1 MMEKIYQ
8 YILSELTSDSSN
20 PKPAVS
26 VADVIAA
33 AARMDI
39 VHEDLYPLLRYLLEN
54 SCTVDTPANPEEEQ
68 LLRVAKLSRYDIL
81 LENSIH
87 LFFSRL
93 NPSDESCIGAIESI
107 TKHLARLRRH
117 LRNPSSIQ
125 VLRMKVEGICAEE
138 IAEKLKMT
146 MEELYC
152 TEKRVYETI
161 CKTRPQHHAHHGKYI
176 KFFYTAD
183 TYEEILKEVQTC
195 SKEERTV
202 LSYEQVITMAVERG
216 ISEDLLPE
224 LVDYLVM
231 RGCIILAPDGE
242 LRIIPQRYRIRKFR
256 TESSQVHH
264 YTSYG
269 EWIIRTMIV
278 ISWFDA
284 DTKDKKD
291 RLHKARFM
299 KHLKRDVLLI
309 SVYSMRKQQLSTLQI
324 AKELERDPEEIM
336 ATDARIW
343 DLYKASFPV

>member
-1 MMEKIYQ
+1 
-8 YILSELTSDSSN
+8 
-20 PKPAVS
+20 
-26 VADVIAA
+26 
-33 AARMDI
+33 
-39 VHEDLYPLLRYLLEN
+39 
-54 SCTVDTPANPEEEQ
+54 
-68 LLRVAKLSRYDIL
+68 
-81 LENSIH
+81 
-87 LFFSRL
+87 
-93 NPSDESCIGAIESI
+93 
-107 TKHLARLRRH
+107 
-117 LRNPSSIQ
+117 
-125 VLRMKVEGICAEE
+125 
-138 IAEKLKMT
+138 MT

-161 CKTRPQHHAHHGKYI
+161 CKTRPQHHAHHGENI

-256 TESSQVHH
+256 TESSQVHY
-264 YTSYG
+264 YTSCG

-324 AKELERDPEEIM
+324 AEELERDSEEIV
-336 ATDARIW
+336 AADERIW

>member
-1 MMEKIYQ
+1 MDKMYQ
-8 YILSELTSDSSN
+8 QILDKLIVDSGD
-20 PKPAVS
+20 PKPVVS
-26 VADVIAA
+26 VASVITA
-33 AARMDI
+33 AARMGI
-39 VHEDLYPLLRYLLEN
+39 AREALHPLLCYLLKN
-54 SCTVDTPANPEEEQ
+54 GCTVDAPATPEEEQ
-68 LLRVAKLSRYDIL
+68 LLREARLCRYDIL
-81 LENSIH
+81 LENGIH
-87 LFFSRL
+87 FFFSKL
-93 NPSDESCIGAIESI
+93 DPSDESCIGAIESI
-107 TKHLARLRRH
+107 AKHLARLRRR
-117 LRNPSSIQ
+117 LRDPAGIQ
-125 VLRMKVEGICAEE
+125 VLRMKAAGICAEE

-183 TYEEILKEVQTC
+183 TYEEILKEIQTC
-195 SKEERTV
+195 SMGKRTV
-202 LSYEQVITMAVERG
+202 LSYEQVSTMAVERG
-216 ISEDLLPE
+216 ITEDLLPE

-242 LRIIPQRYRIRKFR
+242 LRIIPPRHQFRNFR
-256 TESSQVHH
+256 TESSRVHH

-278 ISWFDA
+278 ISWYEA

-299 KHLKRDVLLI
+299 KHLKHDVLLL

-324 AKELERDPEEIM
+324 AEDLERDPEEIV
-336 ATDARIW
+336 AADERIW
-343 DLYKASFPV
+343 NLYKASFPV